1 MRTVHRVLLSVF
13 TLGVIVQ
20 FFLAG
25 LGVFRVQDGAS
36 SSRFDHVFQP
46 HRVLGNVLLIV
57 ALLVLVAA
65 LVGRLGRGQAL
76 LGLVLTLLVFL
87 QSVLA
92 NAGPSGVRALHPV
105 VAVLILG
112 LAGSFTGR
120 LWREQ
125 RAGLS

>member
-1 MRTVHRVLLSVF
+1 
-13 TLGVIVQ
+13 
-20 FFLAG
+20 
-25 LGVFRVQDGAS
+25 
-36 SSRFDHVFQP
+36 
-46 HRVLGNVLLIV
+46 
-57 ALLVLVAA
+57 
-65 LVGRLGRGQAL
+65 
-76 LGLVLTLLVFL
+76 VLTLLVFL

-120 LWREQ
+120 LWRER

>member
-1 MRTVHRVLLSVF
+1 VRTVHRVLLSVF

-65 LVGRLGRGQAL
+65 LAGRLGRGQAL

-120 LWREQ
+120 LWREH
-125 RAGLS
+125 RAG